1 MFFGYRGES
10 LSLAP
15 AFLTLKMTTM
25 TTTVKIGASHK
36 SFTVLCSKK
45 AQDYTKRKDNFAKG
59 SPFGHYSQIKKV
71 DVKS

>member
-1 MFFGYRGES
+1 
-10 LSLAP
+10 
-15 AFLTLKMTTM
+15 MTTM